1 MSSKNI
7 VKHEYKV
14 SLSHREKIVNQKACV
29 VWFTGLSGSG
39 KSSIANLVEQAL
51 LKSSYKTY
59 LLDGDNVRFGL
70 NGDLSFSDDDRIEN
84 IRRIREVAKLM
95 MDAGLIV
102 LCAFVS
108 PFIADREKL
117 RKELGEGRFFEVF
130 VDCPLELCESRDVKG
145 LYKKARAGLIKD
157 FTGISSPFEPPLNPE
172 IKLNT
177 KDLTIEESV
186 EKVLSLLLQKIK
198 YTDDSV

>member
-14 SLSHREKIVNQKACV
+14 SLSDREKIANQKACI

-51 LKSSYKTY
+51 LENSYKTY

-70 NGDLSFSDDDRIEN
+70 NGDLSFSDEDRIEN
-84 IRRIREVAKLM
+84 IRRIRELSKLM

-108 PFIADREKL
+108 PFRADREKL
-117 RKELGEGRFFEVF
+117 RKELGEERFFEVF

-157 FTGISSPFEPPLNPE
+157 FTGISSPFEQPLKPE
-172 IKLNT
+172 ITLNT